1 MSPFSDD
8 ILYTLDFVGEKAN
21 LDVPGIKY
29 DESDFVIMKTPHN
42 EEYKCYLP
50 QDKLDA
56 DDEPDEIGA
65 AAEDLLDSLMKVQAN
80 NKPQCTPGKSFFYY
94 LGVRNMLQRFSTIS
108 QFPERILM
116 EHIE

>member
-8 ILYTLDFVGEKAN
+8 VLYTLDFVGEKAN

-56 DDEPDEIGA
+56 NDEPDEIGA
-65 AAEDLLDSLMKVQAN
+65 VVEDLLDPLMKVQAS
-80 NKPQCTPGKSFFYY
+80 NKPQCTPGKSK
-94 LGVRNMLQRFSTIS
+94 LER
-108 QFPERILM
+108 PEEFWNIFLVLEINPSNHKVM
-116 EHIE
+116 KFDH